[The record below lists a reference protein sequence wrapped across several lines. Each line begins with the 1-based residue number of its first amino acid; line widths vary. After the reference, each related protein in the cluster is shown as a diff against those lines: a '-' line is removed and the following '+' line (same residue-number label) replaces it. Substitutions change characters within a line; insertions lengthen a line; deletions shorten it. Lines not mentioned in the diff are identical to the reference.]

1 MTAYCRHLAGAA
13 LPGKAAA
20 LAPGGAV
27 RSRPQGSQRGFTL
40 FEMLVV
46 IVLIG
51 VTVGI
56 LSFGVSKGLH
66 AASERRA
73 IAQVVQALR
82 AARVQAIVS
91 GQPAQTRFD
100 LAQRRFAA
108 PGQAAQALPA
118 DMNIRLQTAQEL
130 GAAFEFYPDGGASG
144 GYVLLSQGDKHWRID
159 IGWLT
164 GSVAVRDVP

>member
-1 MTAYCRHLAGAA
+1 MGFLWGRAMPR
-13 LPGKAAA
+13 KAQV
-20 LAPGGAV
+20 LAPRGTV
-27 RSRPQGSQRGFTL
+27 RSRPQGSQRQRGFTL

-56 LSFGVSKGLH
+56 LSFGVGKGLH
-66 AASERRA
+66 AAAERRA

-91 GQPAQTRFD
+91 GQPTQTRFD

-108 PGQAAQALPA
+108 PGQAAQSLPA
-118 DMNIRLQTAQEL
+118 DMNIQLQTAQEL

-144 GYVLLSQGDKHWRID
+144 GHVLLSQGDKRWRID